1 MRKQLHGI
9 FFKRDNCCP
18 VIMWIFFVLLT
29 SNLYAQRGY
38 YDAPYKRY
46 EVNLGQLSNGAS
58 VTAKSYVQ
66 SDLQSEAS
74 DQICVN
80 MSASNAT
87 VQWTLT
93 EAADGL
99 VIRYSVPDGQ
109 TATLGVYNGTTKI
122 TTLTLTSTWSWEY
135 LWSNGNPNNN
145 GITNQNPRMRFD
157 EVRYKL
163 PGKIAVSGTLRL
175 VKETGN
181 VHLDFAE
188 MEPIPAA
195 VTAPSGSVTYTGNGS
210 DLQTFIDANGG
221 KKIFVPSG
229 VFNVNRELYFGS
241 ANTSLIGAG
250 MWYTQI
256 NFTNTSTGN
265 GGLRANA
272 SNISFS
278 DLYLTTN
285 STSRSNSYKAVNGV
299 FTSGSTIK
307 NIWAEHFECGA
318 WIAQYNVGGPAVAD
332 GFTLS
337 HCRFRNN
344 YADGINLCKGTA
356 NSVVEHCNFRNNGD
370 DDQAIWSA
378 NGQECINNTFR
389 YNTSENC
396 WRACGLAI
404 YGGKNNK
411 AYNLIIKDNLEA
423 GIRVSNNFDGAP
435 FNNDGSHEIHDITVT
450 TCGTFND
457 TYNNPVAAVDIFS
470 TSNAGT
476 QVKNVQLYNIDILDS
491 RNDAISIS
499 KRSGDGIYNLSFK
512 NITVNGT
519 GKEYPNNNALNRNW
533 GRGYFVL
540 IAGSPNGNGTYCGM
554 NYSNRGGNA
563 AANEEISAIGNFS
576 WTQSGNC
583 SVNNVSVTGVTVT
596 PANAALGVG
605 AAQQLIPTIAPANAT
620 NKTVSYSSSNT
631 GVATV
636 NGSGLVTAVASGTA
650 VITVTTQD
658 GGKTASSVITV
669 NSSNAAVTSVSL
681 SPNSVSLSVGAAQQ
695 LTPTVLPSNAANKS
709 VSYTSNNTGVAIVNA
724 SGIVTAIANGT
735 ATITVTTADGNKTG
749 TALITVSTA
758 AGNYFTIKNKWTNNY
773 LYDAGANA
781 GYGATVANNN
791 YKWEK
796 VPVDATNFILKNV
809 GTGDIMH
816 IENLTGSVQCTAAG
830 SDWWSAQWSAEN
842 VDGTWVRIKNRW
854 QTASMIHIENLTGSA
869 QYAGAQNNWESAQ
882 WQFQTVSASKKINEI
897 EAADENNTAI
907 TIYPNPAVNHEFN
920 IILPELSSD
929 DSATIT
935 VTDINGRRVLVKKLH
950 TSSSINHDLA
960 SGIYVVT
967 ISSNTYTVSKKLIV
981 K

>member
-9 FFKRDNCCP
+9 LFKREKSCHF
-18 VIMWIFFVLLT
+18 IMWIFFVLLT

-38 YDAPYKRY
+38 YDAAYKRY
-46 EVNLGQLSNGAS
+46 EANLGQLSNGAS
-58 VTAKSYVQ
+58 VTAKSYNQ
-66 SDLQSEAS
+66 ADLQSEAS

-80 MSASNAT
+80 MSASNAA

-109 TATLGVYNGTTKI
+109 SGTIGVYNGSTKI

-163 PGKIAVSGTLRL
+163 PSKIPVSGTLRL
-175 VKETGN
+175 VRETGN
-181 VHLDFAE
+181 IHLDFAE
-188 MEPIPAA
+188 METIPAA

-256 NFTNTSTGN
+256 NFTNTSSGN

-285 STSRSNSYKAVNGV
+285 SASRSNSYKAINGV

-318 WIAQYNVGGPAVAD
+318 WIAQYNVGGPAIAD

-356 NSVVEHCNFRNNGD
+356 NAIVEHCNFRNNGD

-435 FNNDGSHEIHDITVT
+435 FNNDGTHEIHDITVS

-470 TSNAGT
+470 ASNAGT

-540 IAGSPNGNGTYCGM
+540 IAGSPNGNGTYCNM

-563 AANEEISAIGNFS
+563 TANEEISAIGNFS
-576 WTQSGNC
+576 WTQSSNC
-583 SVNNVSVTGVTVT
+583 SVTNVPVTGVT
-596 PANAALGVG
+596 
-605 AAQQLIPTIAPANAT
+605 IAPT
-620 NKTVSYSSSNT
+620 
-631 GVATV
+631 
-636 NGSGLVTAVASGTA
+636 
-650 VITVTTQD
+650 TVT
-658 GGKTASSVITV
+658 
-669 NSSNAAVTSVSL
+669 L
-681 SPNSVSLSVGAAQQ
+681 GAGATQQ
-695 LTPTVLPSNAANKS
+695 LTPTVLPSNATNKS
-709 VSYTSNNTGVAIVNA
+709 VSYSSNNTGVATVNA
-724 SGIVTAIANGT
+724 SGLVTAVANGT
-735 ATITVTTADGNKTG
+735 ATITVTTAEGNKTS

-758 AGNYFTIKNKWTNNY
+758 TGSYFTIKNKWTNNY
-773 LYDAGANA
+773 LYDAGANV
-781 GYGATVANNN
+781 GYGSTVANNN

-796 VPVDATNFILKNV
+796 IAVDAANFILKNV
-809 GTGDIMH
+809 GTGDVMH

-830 SDWWSAQWSAEN
+830 SDWWSAQWSTEN

-854 QTASMIHIENLTGSA
+854 QTGSMIHIENLTGSA
-869 QYAGAQNNWESAQ
+869 QYVGAQNSWESAQ
-882 WQFQTVSASKKINEI
+882 WQFQAASASKKINEA
-897 EAADENNTAI
+897 EVTAENNTAVS
-907 TIYPNPAVNHEFN
+907 IYPNPSVNNEFN
-920 IILPELSSD
+920 IALPELSPD
-929 DSATIT
+929 DTATIT
-935 VTDINGRRVLVKKLH
+935 VTDINGKKVLVKKLN
-950 TSSSINHDLA
+950 SSAAISHDLA

-967 ISSNTYTVSKKLIV
+967 IHSNALNISKKLIV